1 MAAHNGGLFD
11 LDQFDVDRALACVHE
26 VEEEVLRIGAAECEY
41 LRRNSQ
47 LTAVL
52 LLILRCAS
60 LFRSLVR
67 CFQARDWDAFD
78 TVHRAIAE
86 SWYLAYQFRLQEQDG
101 QIGKWLAGVADA
113 WAADIARLD
122 ANARARGH
130 PTPNLGRDYGS
141 LSQLAHPSRS
151 AAENSAAL
159 VAHARGVYVD
169 PAGIDEAQRRARRV
183 LNNITYRIIWLLV
196 DQHDDFIRLGADESR
211 LQTAIHFVDQYP
223 AIPQNPD

>member
-41 LRRNSQ
+41 LRRDSQ
-47 LTAVL
+47 LTAAL

-60 LFRSLVR
+60 LFRSLIR

-78 TVHRAIAE
+78 TVHRAFVE
-86 SWYLAYQFRLQEQDG
+86 SWYLAYQFRLRDQDG
-101 QIGKWLAGVADA
+101 QIGRWLARVADA
-113 WAADIARLD
+113 WAADIGRLD

-141 LSQLAHPSRS
+141 LSELAHSTRS

-159 VAHARGVYVD
+159 VAHARGLYVD
-169 PAGIDEAQRRARRV
+169 PLGIEEAQRRAGRV
-183 LNNITYRIIWLLV
+183 LNNVLYRIVWLLV
-196 DQHDDFIRLGADESR
+196 DQHQDFIPLGAAENR
-211 LQTAIHFVDQYP
+211 LQTAIGFVDDYP
-223 AIPQNPD
+223 ALPQNPA